1 MVQSEFSQ
9 NGLSVKVNSY
19 KKQNKNRSIWGNTS
33 YQNLKLTSVNRKE
46 NLDYNRI
53 APHSIADSA
62 VGDTKLERYQ
72 FSGGIS
78 QKIDRWTS
86 GLEASYL
93 AQLGSRNRNPR
104 QKITT
109 SNLNVNPGA
118 NYRFYKDLEVG
129 VFRNLNKYT
138 QSTSMKF
145 VSRFIKEKTT
155 KKKMTSQL

>member
-1 MVQSEFSQ
+1 
-9 NGLSVKVNSY
+9 
-19 KKQNKNRSIWGNTS
+19 
-33 YQNLKLTSVNRKE
+33 
-46 NLDYNRI
+46 
-53 APHSIADSA
+53 
-62 VGDTKLERYQ
+62 LERYQ

-138 QSTSMKF
+138 QSTSIKF
-145 VSRFIKEKTT
+145 VSDLNRAD
-155 KKKMTSQL
+155 L